1 MYLYCVN
8 LGRFVTNI
16 IITSYLR
23 DPNGKV
29 TTSKYPASGYPKPLE
44 SDVLLAY
51 HLDTYLMEVIVTSE
65 IVRMLLTFSEL
76 MDEVTILHPERE
88 ANVNAL
94 PSDLHHERD
103 ES

>member
-1 MYLYCVN
+1 
-8 LGRFVTNI
+8 
-16 IITSYLR
+16 
-23 DPNGKV
+23 
-29 TTSKYPASGYPKPLE
+29 
-44 SDVLLAY
+44 
-51 HLDTYLMEVIVTSE
+51 MEVIVTSE

-94 PSDLHHERD
+94 PSDLHHESD

>member
-44 SDVLLAY
+44 SDVLLG
-51 HLDTYLMEVIVTSE
+51 
-65 IVRMLLTFSEL
+65 
-76 MDEVTILHPERE
+76 
-88 ANVNAL
+88 L
-94 PSDLHHERD
+94 PP
-103 ES
+103 